1 LLVDHDLHIHTVFS
15 NCCGDSQQIPEN
27 IIKLA
32 NESGLKKIG
41 FSDHTWEN
49 NELEPTEWYANQG
62 GGRINELARTVRASA
77 IESPRIFI
85 GCEAE
90 TMSHG
95 KFSISQDFAAT
106 LDYVVLATDHFHFT
120 DLVEQPSDYS
130 PATFGRHLLKMFR
143 AGAVAPFKNIVLAHP
158 CLPLGFMNLYEPMI
172 DTISDSE
179 FLDTFAVAAEHNVAL
194 EITLSFFP
202 DAARNRNFSRSV
214 PVRVLSLAKQA
225 GCKFV
230 FGSDAHSLVRLQRIH
245 ELDFFVQE
253 LALERTDIHPLAL

>member
-1 LLVDHDLHIHTVFS
+1 MLIDHDLHIHTVLS
-15 NCCGDSQQIPEN
+15 SCCGDSKQTPEN
-27 IIKLA
+27 IINLA
-32 NESGLKKIG
+32 NELGLKKIG
-41 FSDHTWEN
+41 FADHTWEN
-49 NELEPTEWYANQG
+49 PVLEPSEWYANQNG
-62 GGRINELARTVRASA
+62 SRIDELARIVRASA
-77 IESPRIFI
+77 IESPSILI

-90 TMSHG
+90 TLSHG

-120 DLVEQPSDYS
+120 DLVEQPADYS
-130 PATFGRHLLKMFR
+130 AATFGRHLLEMFR

-158 CLPLGFMNLYEPMI
+158 CLPLGFMNLYEAI
-172 DTISDSE
+172 VDTISDNE

-202 DAARNRNFSRSV
+202 DAARNRDFSRSV

-245 ELDFFVQE
+245 ELDFFVKE
-253 LALERTDIHPLAL
+253 LALERADIHSLVR